1 MDSKQTFIK
10 LKEKFNNLM
19 NKKEDKVIE
28 NKKWLDIK
36 NKNLKKKKLNSEII
50 SNDVIYSDDESDK
63 TEFEL
68 SNDNNNIIK
77 GRKLNRRKKFNNI
90 MQRRNST
97 SFNIKYDYAENKTM
111 IVSSYLI
118 K

>member
-1 MDSKQTFIK
+1 MDSKKTFIK
-10 LKEKFNNLM
+10 LKEIFNSLM
-19 NKKEDKVIE
+19 SKKEDKVIE
-28 NKKWLDIK
+28 NKKWLNIK
-36 NKNLKKKKLNSEII
+36 NKKIKKNKLNSEII

-63 TEFEL
+63 TEFEIF
-68 SNDNNNIIK
+68 NDNNNIIK
-77 GRKLNRRKKFNNI
+77 GRKLNRRKKINNM

-97 SFNIKYDYAENKTM
+97 SFNIKYNYDENKTM